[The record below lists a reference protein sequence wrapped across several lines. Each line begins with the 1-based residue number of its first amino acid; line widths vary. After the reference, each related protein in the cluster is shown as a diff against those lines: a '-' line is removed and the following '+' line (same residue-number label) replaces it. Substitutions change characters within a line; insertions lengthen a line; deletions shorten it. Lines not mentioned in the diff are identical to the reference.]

1 MDVETVLGTTNLN
14 TDNIIYN
21 AFHQTV
27 HFTGCKTNFLTF
39 VSDNSIPGLD
49 QRRPVMQPMEI
60 ASLFLSMFRV
70 NRWIKSVFSCDS
82 D

>member
-27 HFTGCKTNFLTF
+27 HFTGCKTNFLPF
-39 VSDNSIPGLD
+39 VSDNSILGLD
-49 QRRPVMQPMEI
+49 QRRPAMQPMEI

-70 NRWIKSVFSCDS
+70 NRCISLFFQSG
-82 D
+82 